1 MVLAL
6 TGTTR
11 DTSPQKGFRLGEKL
25 TSVVVTVRQAD
36 GWHARP
42 ATDFA
47 RIVSD
52 SGLAIT
58 VSRAGEEPVRGDS
71 VLSLL
76 TIGARFGEEL
86 TITVS
91 EEQAEAAN
99 ATQTLQQLT
108 QLF

>member
-1 MVLAL
+1 L
-6 TGTTR
+6 
-11 DTSPQKGFRLGEKL
+11 S
-25 TSVVVTVRQAD
+25 SVVVTIRQED

-52 SGLAIT
+52 SGLQIT

-76 TIGARFGEEL
+76 TMGARFGEQL

-91 EEQAEAAN
+91 QEHSSQPN
-99 ATQTLQQLT
+99 ASQILQQLAE
-108 QLF
+108 LF